1 MGINKNPQKQLLGE
15 ILLERRL
22 ITKEQLAQAL
32 EVQKKE
38 SGYIGEILVKLG
50 FLEELDVVTALVV
63 QCNFPYIAINKY
75 EVDPS
80 ILQLIP
86 QDFARKNLVVPLDRV
101 GDILS
106 VVMVNP
112 LDIAVRAEVERLT
125 NYQVAPFIATRF
137 ELEKAIDH
145 WYK

>member
-1 MGINKNPQKQLLGE
+1 MTVNKNPLKQLLGE
-15 ILLERRL
+15 ILLERCL
-22 ITKEQLAQAL
+22 ITKEQLDQAL
-32 EVQKKE
+32 NVQKKE
-38 SGYIGEILVKLG
+38 NGYIGEILVKLG

-86 QDFARKNLVVPLDRV
+86 KDFARKNLVVPLDRV

-112 LDIAVRAEVERLT
+112 LDVAVRAEVERLT
-125 NYQVAPFIATRF
+125 NYQVAPFIATRL